1 MTTDSVYPNKHG
13 TDITTQYTVNVYVQ
27 NLVKCSQNIT
37 FTDHSLT
44 LWWLYTRTKHIQLL
58 TKKLCELIQVY

>member
-44 LWWLYTRTKHIQLL
+44 LVYGGSTRGQNIFNF
-58 TKKLCELIQVY
+58 